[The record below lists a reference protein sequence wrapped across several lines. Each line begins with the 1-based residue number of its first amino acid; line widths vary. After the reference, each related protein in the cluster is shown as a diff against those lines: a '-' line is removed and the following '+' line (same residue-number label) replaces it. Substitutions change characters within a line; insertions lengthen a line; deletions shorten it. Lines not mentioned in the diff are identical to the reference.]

1 MTKTDLIEKVAEET
15 GMTKKD
21 TSEVVNSIFDTITN
35 FLADEAKKKPEKR
48 QKVQV
53 IGFGSFE
60 VRDRAERKGRN
71 PKTREDITIPARKVP
86 AFKAGKTLKEKIDG
100 LSE

>member
-21 TSEVVNSIFDTITN
+21 TSEVVNSIFDTITE
-35 FLADEAKKKPEKR
+35 FLAEEAKKDSDR

-60 VRDRAERKGRN
+60 VRDRDERKGRN
-71 PKTREDITIPARKVP
+71 PKTNEDIVIPARKVP
-86 AFKAGKTLKEKIDG
+86 AFKAGKTLKDKIAG
-100 LSE
+100 LSD